1 MLQLIFAS
9 RRVCMF
15 LNSVKT
21 LGTLICESGSLDD
34 EEVNQELII
43 HVILFFE
50 HTVHFSQVLDDLPR
64 RFHKN

>member
-1 MLQLIFAS
+1 
-9 RRVCMF
+9 MF